1 MELLTITSQLA
12 FLQVIK
18 TNFTGA
24 AVNVRCE
31 ALNTLLFCGKNTVR
45 IFLSAEIIY
54 ISLFTAKKFSVV
66 SGSKWPPSRNY
77 DRTVTHTMAGV
88 MAQHCPSEGRE
99 SFQ

>member
-1 MELLTITSQLA
+1 MD
-12 FLQVIK
+12 
-18 TNFTGA
+18 
-24 AVNVRCE
+24 VRCE
-31 ALNTLLFCGKNTVR
+31 ALNTLLFCGKNKVR
-45 IFLSAEIIY
+45 IFMSAEIIY

-88 MAQHCPSEGRE
+88 IAQHYPSEGRE